1 MRIRKKSGELE
12 EFDPGKLERSLLN
25 AGASTDLAKRIS
37 ERIRPSEGLSTDD
50 LRRRVAEELLR
61 ENGVLSGAYISTRR
75 LKVRNDPTLPPGTAR
90 LHAEHMRGLRSDSGA
105 LLFSSDKKAEVRLQP
120 ASSVDPREIRLSKA
134 DMERLSVQD
143 ESRVSVR
150 FPL

>member
-1 MRIRKKSGELE
+1 MKIRKKSGELE
-12 EFDPGKLERSLLN
+12 EFDPGKLERSMLN
-25 AGASTDLAKRIS
+25 AGASADLAKRVS

-61 ENGVLSGAYISTRR
+61 ENGVLSGAYMSTRR
-75 LKVRNDPTLPPGTAR
+75 LKARSDPTLPLGTAM
-90 LHAEHMRGLRSDSGA
+90 LHAEHMRGLKSNPGA
-105 LLFSSDKKAEVRLQP
+105 LLFSSGRTAEVRLQP
-120 ASSVDPREIRLSKA
+120 APSVDSREIRLSKA

-143 ESRVSVR
+143 ESRVSIR